1 MVAKNLVAEPEAPA
15 NRDSPKP
22 GEVYS
27 RDGWKGAKHQKARA
41 YRKGGF
47 GKNQRRVASPEIS
60 TRTTFPGLRDFE
72 GMGRMSNL
80 FENKQSNYI
89 LNDDEEEKK
98 LFEVN
103 HEIRLLL
110 QNLESKDVLESGTDE
125 KN

>member
-1 MVAKNLVAEPEAPA
+1 MLLSEPGEEAPA
-15 NRDSPKP
+15 NRDSPSP

-27 RDGWKGAKHQKARA
+27 RDSWKGKTHTKARN

-47 GKNQRRVASPEIS
+47 KKNQLRSANPEIS
-60 TRTTFPGLRDFE
+60 TRTIFPGLRDFE

-103 HEIRLLL
+103 NEIKLLL
-110 QNLESKDVLESGTDE
+110 QNLESKDILESGTDE